1 MFLRYTHVHMTLIV
15 VDMIFSDYV
24 EKYVKP
30 QSLEVDGKGE
40 MLTIK

>member
-1 MFLRYTHVHMTLIV
+1 MFFCTHIYDIV
-15 VDMIFSDYV
+15 VDMMFSKYV

-40 MLTIK
+40 MLTIL